1 MVQRTMAVPAAAA
14 KDEAALGAL
23 DRLLA
28 ATADE
33 MGKVNA
39 LILSRAESHVEM
51 VPQLARYLIEA
62 GGKRLRPMLT
72 VAAAQL
78 FGKADGAQTNYAAA
92 VEFMHNAT
100 LLHDDVVDDSDMRR
114 GRPAARIIWGNP
126 ASVLVGD
133 FLLGQAF
140 LMMVET
146 GKLDALGVLA
156 KAATVIAEGEVFQLS
171 KAKDLSTSEAD
182 YTEVIKAKTATL
194 FQAAG
199 EVGAIAGGADSAGRS
214 ALRDYGLELGLAF
227 QLVDDVLDYRGEAG
241 AMGKNTGDDLR
252 EGKMTLPVILAL
264 RDANPA
270 EREII
275 AGSLGNPDASVAA
288 LAQVVAIMER
298 HAALSRSV
306 DEAQAH
312 VAKARAAL
320 APLPESPMRALLS
333 DIAEFYVS
341 RAY

>member
-1 MVQRTMAVPAAAA
+1 MVVSAAVTQA
-14 KDEAALGAL
+14 EAGLGAL

-28 ATADE
+28 ATHAE
-33 MGKVNA
+33 MEKVNA
-39 LILSRAESHVEM
+39 LILKRAESHVEM

-72 VAAAQL
+72 VAAAL
-78 FGKADGAQTNYAAA
+78 VFDKPSGAQTNYAAA

-100 LLHDDVVDDSDMRR
+100 LLHDDVVDESDMRR
-114 GRPAARIIWGNP
+114 GRPAARMIWGNQ

-133 FLLGQAF
+133 YLLGQAF

-156 KAATVIAEGEVFQLS
+156 KAATIIAEGEVFQLS
-171 KAKDLSTSEAD
+171 KAGDLAATPAD
-182 YTEVIKAKTATL
+182 YDQVIRAKTATL
-194 FQAAG
+194 FQAAA
-199 EVGAIAGGADSAGRS
+199 EVGAMAGGADDAGRA

-227 QLVDDVLDYRGEAG
+227 QLVDDVLDYRGESG

-264 RDANPA
+264 ADANPA

-275 AGSLGNPDASVAA
+275 TASLGKPDAPDAA
-288 LAQVVAIMER
+288 LGQIVAIMNR
-298 HAALSRSV
+298 HNALGRTV
-306 DEAQAH
+306 EKADTH
-312 VAKARAAL
+312 VRRAREAL
-320 APLPESPMRALLS
+320 APLPDGEMKTILS

>member
-1 MVQRTMAVPAAAA
+1 MAGSAAAA
-14 KDEAALGAL
+14 REQEGLGAL

-28 ATADE
+28 ATQAE
-33 MGKVNA
+33 MNKVNA
-39 LILSRAESHVEM
+39 LILKRADSHVEM
-51 VPQLARYLIEA
+51 VPELARYLIEA

-72 VAAAQL
+72 VAAAIL
-78 FGKADGAQTNYAAA
+78 FGKTEGAQTNYAAA

-100 LLHDDVVDDSDMRR
+100 LLHDDVVDESDLRR
-114 GRPAARIIWGNP
+114 GRPAARIIWGNQ

-133 FLLGQAF
+133 YLLGQAF

-146 GKLDALGVLA
+146 GKLDALEVLA

-171 KAKDLSTSEAD
+171 KAGDLTATPAD
-182 YTEVIKAKTATL
+182 YDQVIRAKTATL
-194 FQAAG
+194 FQAAA
-199 EVGAIAGGADSAGRS
+199 EVGAMAGGADEAGRV
-214 ALRDYGLELGLAF
+214 ALRDYGMELGLAF
-227 QLVDDVLDYRGEAG
+227 QLVDDVLDYRGESG

-264 RDANPA
+264 ADGNPQ

-275 AGSLGNPDASVAA
+275 TASLGKPDASDSA
-288 LAQVVAIMER
+288 LAQVVAIMNR
-298 HAALSRSV
+298 YNALGRTVDAAH
-306 DEAQAH
+306 EH
-312 VAKARAAL
+312 VRAARAAL
-320 APLPESPMRALLS
+320 APLPHSEMHDILS

>member
-1 MVQRTMAVPAAAA
+1 MTSAAAA
-14 KDEAALGAL
+14 STEQAALGAL

-28 ATADE
+28 ATQSE
-33 MGKVNA
+33 MDKVNA

-72 VAAAQL
+72 VAASMV
-78 FGKADGAQTNYAAA
+78 FGEATGAQTNYAAA

-100 LLHDDVVDDSDMRR
+100 LLHDDVVDESDLRR
-114 GRPAARIIWGNP
+114 GRPAARIIWGNQ

-133 FLLGQAF
+133 YLLGQAF

-171 KAKDLSTSEAD
+171 KAGDLDATPED
-182 YTEVIKAKTATL
+182 YHQVINAKTATL
-194 FQAAG
+194 FQAAA
-199 EVGAIAGGADSAGRS
+199 EVGAMAGGADEAGRI
-214 ALRDYGLELGLAF
+214 ALRDYGLKLGLAF
-227 QLVDDVLDYRGEAG
+227 QLVDDVLDYRGESG

-252 EGKMTLPVILAL
+252 EGKMTLPVILTL
-264 RDANPA
+264 KDANPA

-275 AGSLGNPDASVAA
+275 TASLGKADASDAA
-288 LAQVVAIMER
+288 LAQVVAIMNR
-298 HAALSRSV
+298 HNALGRTV
-306 DEAQAH
+306 EEAHDH
-312 VAKARAAL
+312 VRRARAAL
-320 APLPESPMRALLS
+320 APLPDSEMKTILS
-333 DIAEFYVS
+333 EIAEFYVS